1 MEMPF
6 YLTKGKTINYIL
18 KMFEKI
24 LVLSPHTD
32 DGELGC
38 GGSIAKFIEAGKR
51 VSYVALSC
59 CEKSVPKPYPRDIL
73 RTEVKKATGVLGIKE
88 KDLLLYD
95 YEVRVFPENRQEI
108 LDTLIEL
115 RKKIAPDMVLCPS
128 SYDTHQDHATVR
140 EEALRAY
147 KMCTI
152 LGYEQPWNNLTFNT
166 SSFIILT
173 EKHVKKKIDALSSY
187 KTQAGRKYLNEKF
200 IRGLATTRGTQ
211 IESEYAEAFEVIR
224 WVYR

>member
-1 MEMPF
+1 
-6 YLTKGKTINYIL
+6 
-18 KMFEKI
+18 MFDRI

-38 GGSIAKFIEAGKR
+38 GGSIAKFIEQGKH
-51 VSYVALSC
+51 VTYVALSS
-59 CEKSVPKPYPRDIL
+59 CEKSVPKEYPRDIL
-73 RTEVKKATGVLGIKE
+73 KTEVKKATGVLGIKE

-95 YEVRVFPENRQEI
+95 YEVRVFPENRQRI

-115 RKKIAPDMVLCPS
+115 RKNIAPEMVLTPS

-140 EEALRAY
+140 EEALRAF

-152 LGYEQPWNNLTFNT
+152 LGYEQPWNNITFNT
-166 SSFIILT
+166 SSFIPLEDRHIT
-173 EKHVKKKIDALSSY
+173 KKIDALASY
-187 KTQAGRKYLNEKF
+187 KTQAGRKYLNEAF

-211 IESEYAEAFEVIR
+211 IETEYAEAFEVIR